1 MPSRVSRWR
10 PARGGRRSSQPC
22 SGTDAP
28 SYVQSVN
35 LAVTDPGWISS
46 ISSSR
51 ADAFE
56 AGSPG
61 RSRLWL
67 RQEFPTEAE
76 VEEMAT
82 AVEVARAHLVGAAA
96 ATAHLGRLH
105 PATAAV
111 ADLATAIRIATRGL
125 DGIRETWS

>member
-1 MPSRVSRWR
+1 
-10 PARGGRRSSQPC
+10 
-22 SGTDAP
+22 
-28 SYVQSVN
+28 VN

-56 AGSPG
+56 ADSPG
-61 RSRLWL
+61 RSRPWF
-67 RQEFPTEAE
+67 RQEFPTQAE
-76 VEEMAT
+76 VEEMTT
-82 AVEVARAHLVGAAA
+82 AVEVAQAHLVAA
-96 ATAHLGRLH
+96 ATATACLGRLH

-111 ADLATAIRIATRGL
+111 ADIATAIRIATRGL